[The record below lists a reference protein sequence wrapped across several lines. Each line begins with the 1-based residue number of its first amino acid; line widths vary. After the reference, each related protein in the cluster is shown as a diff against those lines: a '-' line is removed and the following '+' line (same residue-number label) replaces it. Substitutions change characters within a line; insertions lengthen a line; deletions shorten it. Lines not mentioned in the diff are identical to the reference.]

1 MDTTR
6 KITTEGQPPKKKRNG
21 FLVFLKYFVL
31 AMLVLGIAGTAIGIL
46 YVRSIVSE
54 LEDIDPNKVSQ
65 QLYENSV
72 ILDSNGKVLEYIQ
85 SEGLRKVVSFN
96 DINPSAIDAFIAVE
110 DKTFMTHQG
119 FNVIRMFGATLNYIL
134 GKSEL
139 GGVSTISQQLARNVY
154 LFDRR
159 QERSLK
165 RKIEEAY
172 YTIQLEKY
180 LTKEQIIEAYLNL
193 IFFGMESYGIE
204 AASNTY
210 FGKSAK
216 DLDYIES
223 ALLVGTVKAPSYYAP
238 MLRYAKKDVPEGAYI
253 IDDSD
258 QFYTIVFNE
267 NCQSR
272 YETCLYLM
280 HENGKIT
287 DKQLEEG
294 LAFDIRTK
302 LKFVQLR
309 GQEISSFFSD
319 IVKEDVIND
328 LMQKYRYTRKEAIE
342 VLHSGGLKIYSTI
355 DFDTQRILES
365 HFEKD
370 NFNYYF
376 GNALVEAITIFQRE
390 NGLEENGKADTPT
403 LDRFCE
409 LTDIDRSL
417 FPDEFYAYG
426 EEAEELQTLK
436 QGLNKLGYFVV
447 NEYFPKITPTFNE
460 YGDIINRDTGRV
472 TLQRYDNVIDEEG
485 RLVIYDGEYEFTSAG
500 TLTLFK
506 NYTLKFYP
514 HYDEEGNLERIQ
526 VAVADSFKLPN
537 GYNNDDYISTTAVVD
552 SIYIYTG
559 RDVLIP
565 DEYKKFD
572 EEGNIVISRQFL
584 RDNPDFFVLN
594 PEDNSLRIS
603 EDNYVI
609 SHSPVVQP
617 QAAMVIVDNSTGQL
631 KALVGGRNVEGYM
644 LYNRATNPRQPGS
657 AIKPISVYTA
667 AMDSGRYS
675 PASVI
680 DDRPVYLSGSSTVRW
695 PINWYETYGRGIL
708 YDGLITIRE
717 AIRQSSNVPA
727 AILANEL
734 GVNTVIKYLKNF
746 GITSIVEEGAVN
758 DYNIAAVSLGA
769 MSRGISPL
777 EMAQA
782 YACIANDGQ
791 LNKVT
796 SYTKVTNNRGETL
809 LEKHP
814 NPEQVLDSKVAY
826 LVKDM
831 LRTSVSEGLAR
842 NAMMTNHT
850 AYGKTGTT
858 SDNFDVWFTGFT
870 TYYTGATWFGND
882 INIPLSMGS
891 EFTAGFWRKVMDD
904 VHKDLE
910 PQQFA
915 VPDGIISVT
924 VDRISGKIPTE
935 LTAKD
940 PRNTLITDIFI
951 RGFEPTEK
959 DDVHVEVKI
968 CKSSGKL
975 ATEFCPEDDI
985 ETKVMVKRPVPYDP
999 KEHKNI
1005 LLRDSEYDA
1014 PTEKCDVHNKGSFT
1028 EYLKTENMQYRG
1040 KDPLEELSGG
1050 DLKILRPYPIE
1061 MLDGTTKILKA
1072 GAIVMK
1078 NGDIVISGDET
1089 IPAADVYRF
1098 EKYTAEQLDAY
1109 FGLPPA
1115 ETDQDEGDS
1124 EDDNS
1129 DGENT
1134 TESTTEESTS
1144 ESGSES
1150 ATEPTSETT
1159 SETSE
1164 NQD

>member
-6 KITTEGQPPKKKRNG
+6 RIDTKNEKPKKKRSG

-31 AMLVLGIAGTAIGIL
+31 TMLILGVVGAAIVVL
-46 YVRSIVSE
+46 YVRSIIKD

-72 ILDSNGKVLEYIQ
+72 ILDSNGKILEYIQ
-85 SEGLRKVVSFN
+85 SEGLRKVVSYS
-96 DINPSAIDAFIAVE
+96 DISPAAIDAFIAVE
-110 DKTFMTHQG
+110 DKTFMTHKG
-119 FNVIRMFGATLNYIL
+119 FNVTRMIGATLNYLL
-134 GKSEL
+134 GKDEL

-238 MLRYAKKDVPEGAYI
+238 MLRYAKKDVPENAYI

-267 NCQSR
+267 DCLNR
-272 YETCLYLM
+272 YKTCLYLM

-287 DKQLEEG
+287 EQQLNEG
-294 LAFDIRTK
+294 LEFDVRTK

-355 DFDTQRILES
+355 DFDTQRLLES

-390 NGLEENGKADTPT
+390 NGLEETGKADTPT
-403 LDRFCE
+403 LDKFCE
-409 LTDIDRSL
+409 ITGTERTL

-426 EEAEELQTLK
+426 EEAEELQILK

-447 NEYFPKITPTFNE
+447 NEYFPKITPTFNAD
-460 YGDIINRDTGRV
+460 GDIINRDTGRV
-472 TLQRYDNVIDEEG
+472 NLQRYDNMIDDDG
-485 RLVIYDGEYEFTSAG
+485 NLIIYDGEYEFTSSG
-500 TLTLFK
+500 SLTLFK

-514 HYDEEGNLERIQ
+514 HYDEDGNLERIQ
-526 VAVADSFKLPN
+526 IVVADSFKLPN
-537 GYNNDDYISTTAVVD
+537 GYNGDEYVSTTRVVD

-565 DEYKKFD
+565 DEFKKFD
-572 EEGNIVISRQFL
+572 EEGNVVISRQFL
-584 RDNPDFFVLN
+584 RDNPDFFKLD
-594 PEDNSLRIS
+594 PENNSLKIS
-603 EDNYVI
+603 ADNFVI
-609 SHSPVVQP
+609 SQSPVVQP
-617 QAAMVIVDNSTGQL
+617 QAAMVIVDNATGQL

-675 PASVI
+675 PASVV
-680 DDRPVYLSGSSTVRW
+680 DDRPVYLSGNPSVRW
-695 PINWYETYGRGIL
+695 PVNWYETYQSGVF

-727 AILANEL
+727 AILANDL
-734 GVNTVIKYLKNF
+734 GVSNVIQYLKNF
-746 GITSIVEEGAVN
+746 GITTIVEEGPVN
-758 DYNIAAVSLGA
+758 DVNLAAVSLGA
-769 MSRGISPL
+769 MSVGISPL

-796 SYTKVTNNRGETL
+796 SYTKVTNNRGEVL
-809 LEKHP
+809 LEKRP
-814 NPEQVLDSKVAY
+814 APEQVLDPKVAY

-842 NAMMTNHT
+842 NAMMSTHT
-850 AYGKTGTT
+850 AYGKTGST
-858 SDNFDVWFTGFT
+858 SDNFDVWFAGFT
-870 TYYTGATWFGND
+870 TYYTGAIWFGND

-891 EFTAGFWRKVMDD
+891 EFTAGFWRKVMED
-904 VHKDLE
+904 VHSDLE
-910 PQQFA
+910 PQSFTM
-915 VPDGIISVT
+915 PEGIISVS
-924 VDRISGKIPTE
+924 VDRISGKLPTE
-935 LTAKD
+935 LTLKD
-940 PRNTLITDIFI
+940 PRKTIITDLFI

-968 CKSSGKL
+968 CKTSGKL
-975 ATEFCPEDDI
+975 ATEFCPEDLV
-985 ETKVMVKRPVPYDP
+985 ETKVMVKRPEPYNP

-1005 LLRDSEYDA
+1005 KLRDSEYDA
-1014 PTEKCDVHNKGSFT
+1014 PTEECDAHNKET
-1028 EYLKTENMQYRG
+1028 HAEHLQKENMQYRG
-1040 KDPLEELSGG
+1040 MEPLQTLMSG
-1050 DLKILRPYPIE
+1050 DLMVLRPYPVE
-1061 MLDGTTKILKA
+1061 MLDGTTKILKP
-1072 GAIVMK
+1072 GAVIMK
-1078 NGDIVISGDET
+1078 NGDIMLDDGKT
-1089 IPAADVYRF
+1089 IIPSSEIF
-1098 EKYTAEQLDAY
+1098 KLEKYNADQLDAY
-1109 FGLPPA
+1109 FSLPPI
-1115 ETDQDEGDS
+1115 EEPTT
-1124 EDDNS
+1124 
-1129 DGENT
+1129 ENT
-1134 TESTTEESTS
+1134 TESGAENTSESSTDSTS
-1144 ESGSES
+1144 ENTGTTSESTTESSSSGSE
-1150 ATEPTSETT
+1150 
-1159 SETSE
+1159 
-1164 NQD
+1164 